1 MTLITKLNEANR
13 PQKIISTL
21 ILCRCLMDISTSFS
35 SQNLLSLLNV
45 HYDQE
50 KQTFQ
55 EFHTVVSILPNFE
68 YVLLVY
74 FLVPY
79 LN

>member
-1 MTLITKLNEANR
+1 
-13 PQKIISTL
+13 
-21 ILCRCLMDISTSFS
+21 MDISSSFS

-55 EFHTVVSILPNFE
+55 EFHTVVSILPNFK